1 MAAVAEKRAP
11 SLWLD
16 RDLGKMSGK
25 VTRFPER
32 AEIDG
37 TLDEQLIVEY
47 YSR

>member
-1 MAAVAEKRAP
+1 M
-11 SLWLD
+11 WLD

-25 VTRFPER
+25 ITRLPER